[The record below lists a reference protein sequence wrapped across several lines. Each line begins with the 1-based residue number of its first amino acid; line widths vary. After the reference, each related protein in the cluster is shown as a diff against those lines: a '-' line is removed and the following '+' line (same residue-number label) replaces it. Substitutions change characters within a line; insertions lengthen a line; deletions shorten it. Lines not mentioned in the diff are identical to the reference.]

1 MSVTRPHAPR
11 VRRPAG
17 RASAALPA
25 ALALLAVLSGCGP
38 SSPAGSYFP
47 LEAGH
52 QWTYRITQEW
62 DNGSTEQERITLRTL
77 GEDSVDVVPAPAVA
91 AADEAERPA
100 RPASSASA
108 AEPRDAGRA
117 WRRRSD
123 SGVDYWLRSDAT
135 GIYRIATKYDLD
147 PVASADPAP
156 RFVLK
161 MPLAVGTTWQAP
173 TTAYLLRRRSEFP
186 PEIRHS
192 HPSLPMS
199 YAIDALAQTV
209 VTPAGTFKDCI
220 RVKGQATVKL
230 FSDGVQGW
238 RDISLDTREWY
249 CAGVGL
255 VKLERDEPAQSTF
268 LVGGRL
274 KMELISWE

>member
-1 MSVTRPHAPR
+1 MSVTRRPLPR
-11 VRRPAG
+11 QA
-17 RASAALPA
+17 AAAALVTLA
-25 ALALLAVLSGCGP
+25 ALAGCGEP
-38 SSPAGSYFP
+38 SPAASYFP
-47 LEAGH
+47 LAAGH

-62 DNGSTEQERITLRTL
+62 DNGSTEQENLTLRTL
-77 GEDSVDVVPAPAVA
+77 GQERVDVVPAPVVA
-91 AADEAERPA
+91 PADEAERPA
-100 RPASSASA
+100 RPASAASTP
-108 AEPRDAGRA
+108 EPRDAGMA

-123 SGVDYWLRSDAT
+123 DGVDYWLRSDAT
-135 GIYRIATKYDLD
+135 GIYRMATKYDLD

-192 HPSLPMS
+192 HPSLPMA
-199 YAIDALAQTV
+199 YAIDAVGQTV
-209 VTPAGTFKDCI
+209 TTPAGTFKDCL

-268 LVGGRL
+268 LIGGRL
-274 KMELISWE
+274 KMELTSWE